1 MAIEIS
7 SSMTTTV
14 LGGHDH
20 GGEAAMGLD
29 PGVRELGRYVV
40 LEAIGA
46 GGMGV
51 VVRAYDPKLQREVA
65 IKQLRADALDARA
78 SDRMVREAQVMAQL
92 AHPNVVTVH
101 DVEVLESTVLLV
113 MELVEGRTLRRWL
126 SEEQPALPRVL
137 EAFVQAGRGLV
148 VAHDADLVHRD
159 FKPDNVLVGR
169 DGRVRVTDFGL
180 ARALR
185 EPSEPR
191 PAATRQRSSTDSH
204 ASLRVPMTVEGTV
217 VGTPL
222 YMAPEQHFE
231 EDADARADQFSFCVA
246 LWEALVGS
254 RPYPASDDRILAQAK
269 LTGPPK
275 WTGDAAVP
283 KEVVDAI
290 ERGLAPRPEDRW
302 PSMLPLLAV
311 LDRDRTRNR
320 TRGVAMAAVG
330 VAAVAT
336 MSAVYGW
343 QDSRPELCRGA
354 REHLVGVWDEPRRE
368 AVAESFRASGVQY
381 AEAAASQVRRRLD
394 PYADTWVQMHTEAC
408 EATSVRGE
416 QSAEVLDLRMACLS
430 GARVRLDAVAEVL
443 SDADAGVVERAVALA
458 ESVPPLARC
467 AELSRLQ
474 AAVDPPESLQQQQR
488 VEQARRT
495 LARAAA
501 QHDVG
506 RHREA
511 LAMVD
516 DIEPDALAYPPLAI
530 EAAAAKGRGLLAL
543 GRYDDAERVLSE
555 SYPLAIGW
563 PRHPASAR
571 SLGLLA
577 FVVGAR
583 QMREDESRWLATAAV
598 AMAETLDD
606 DRSMAV
612 VLNDRGAVEA
622 AHAHYEEA
630 AESFTRSLEIRTR
643 GDAGT
648 PSLGVADTLSNLE
661 IGARRRGEF
670 DEALRLRHES
680 LAIEREL
687 LGREHPDIARS
698 LQALG
703 NLHHLRG
710 EYEESVQVLKQALV
724 LRERL
729 LGVGHRDTAHT
740 MASLGTSLS
749 ALGQHA
755 DAEQNIRRA
764 HEILEREVGADA
776 VEVTDLLN
784 NLAIAVEAQG
794 RYEESL
800 ELHRQSL
807 AAIERMMGS
816 EHPRTAVALNNVGGA
831 LVALR
836 REEEALPLLL
846 RSVELMA
853 RRPGPEHPNLG
864 IFEFNAGDALLRLGR
879 HDEALPLLRQSLA
892 RIESMFGPEHVYA
905 SYALVGLG
913 RVLLARGDP
922 GGEAL
927 GLLERG
933 YELRLGEHA
942 PAAQRAEAAFALAQ
956 ALWPQTDQR
965 ARARDLAELAQRWW
979 SELPERHEIESAE
992 VSAWLAEHAA
1002 DAATARRPR

>member
-1 MAIEIS
+1 MSTES
-7 SSMTTTV
+7 SSLSTTAV

-20 GGEAAMGLD
+20 GGPTTASFD

-40 LEAIGA
+40 LEGIGA

-92 AHPNVVTVH
+92 AHPNVVAVH

-126 SEEQPALPRVL
+126 KEEQPAWPQVL

-159 FKPDNVLVGR
+159 FKPDNVLVGQ

-180 ARALR
+180 ARAVR
-185 EPSEPR
+185 EPTPSR
-191 PAATRQRSSTDSH
+191 STAAGKRSSTDSH
-204 ASLRVPMTVEGTV
+204 ASLRVAMTVEGTV

-222 YMAPEQHFE
+222 YMAPEQHFD
-231 EDADARADQFSFCVA
+231 EDADARADQFAFCVA

-254 RPYPASDDRILAQAK
+254 HPYDGEDDRMVARVK
-269 LTGPPK
+269 LEGPPR
-275 WTGDAAVP
+275 WTGSAAVP
-283 KEVVDAI
+283 REVVEAI
-290 ERGLAPRPEDRW
+290 ERGLAPRPENRW
-302 PSMLPLLAV
+302 PSMPALLAV
-311 LDRDRTRNR
+311 LDRDRSRNR

-336 MSAVYGW
+336 MSAVLGW
-343 QDSRPELCRGA
+343 QDPRSEVCQGA
-354 REHLVGVWDEPRRE
+354 REHMVGVWDEPRRAEVTE
-368 AVAESFRASGVQY
+368 AFEGSGVNY
-381 AEAAASQVRRRLD
+381 ATVTREQVVGLLD
-394 PYADTWVQMHTEAC
+394 PYAEAWVQMHTAAC
-408 EATSVRGE
+408 EATSVREE

-430 GARVRLDAVAEVL
+430 RARVRLDAVAEVL
-443 SDADAGVVERAVALA
+443 ADADAGVVQRAVVLA
-458 ESVPPLARC
+458 ESLPPLARC
-467 AELSRLQ
+467 EDISGLQ
-474 AAVDPPESLQQQQR
+474 AAVDPPESSEQLER
-488 VEQARRT
+488 VEQARRV
-495 LARAAA
+495 LARATA

-506 RHREA
+506 RHKEA
-511 LAMVD
+511 LAAVEA
-516 DIEPDALAYPPLAI
+516 IETEAQVYPPLAI
-530 EAAAAKGRGLLAL
+530 EVAAAKGRVLLDL
-543 GRYDDAERVLSE
+543 GRYDDAEQVLSE
-555 SYPLAIGW
+555 SYPLVIGW
-563 PRHPASAR
+563 PNHPASAR

-583 QMREDESRWLATAAV
+583 KMREEESQWLATAAIS
-598 AMAETLDD
+598 MAEKLGD
-606 DRSMAV
+606 DRIMAV
-612 VLNDRGAVEA
+612 VLNDQGAIAA

-630 AESFTRSLEIRTR
+630 TEYFSRSLRIRSR
-643 GDAGT
+643 ADGGK
-648 PSLGVADTLSNLE
+648 PSLGVADTMSNLE
-661 IGARRRGEF
+661 IGARRRGDF

-687 LGREHPDIARS
+687 LGEEHPDVARS

-703 NLHHLRG
+703 NLLHLRG
-710 EYEESVQVLKQALV
+710 DYEESVEVLRQSLE

-729 LGVGHRDTAHT
+729 LGADHRDTAHT

-755 DAEQNIRRA
+755 EAEGHIRRA
-764 HEILEREVGADA
+764 YEILEREVGLDN

-807 AAIERMMGS
+807 DATERIMGAD
-816 EHPRTAVALNNVGGA
+816 HPRTAVSLNNVGGA

-836 REEEALPLLL
+836 RVNEALPLLM
-846 RSVELMA
+846 RSVELMKQ
-853 RRPGPEHPNLG
+853 RSGPEHPNLG
-864 IFEFNAGDALLRLGR
+864 IFEYNAGDALFRLGR
-879 HDEALPLLRQSLA
+879 HEEAEPMLRQSQK
-892 RIESMFGPEHVYA
+892 RIEGVFGPEHVYA

-913 RVLLARGDP
+913 RVLLARGDAD
-922 GGEAL
+922 GEAL

-942 PAAQRAEAAFALAQ
+942 PAPQRAEAAFALAQ
-956 ALWPQTDQR
+956 ATWPDASQR
-965 ARARDLAELAQRWW
+965 DRARDLAALAVRWW
-979 SELPERHEIESAE
+979 GEPPARHEIERAE
-992 VSAWLAEHAA
+992 AKAWLAERGG
-1002 DAATARRPR
+1002 TAKD